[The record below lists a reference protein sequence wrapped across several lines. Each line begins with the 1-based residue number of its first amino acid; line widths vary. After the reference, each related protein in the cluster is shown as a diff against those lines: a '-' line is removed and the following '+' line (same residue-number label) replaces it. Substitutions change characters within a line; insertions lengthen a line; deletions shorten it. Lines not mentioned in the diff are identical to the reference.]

1 MIEFKNVSKDYGYI
15 KALKNISFY
24 ANTGEVLG
32 LIGANGAGKSTSIRL
47 MLNYISQT
55 SGEVFLD
62 NQKIETIT
70 SRDNKL
76 SYIPDEPIYYE
87 FMTVEEHFH
96 FIQAMYK
103 NGEYNFKHLIE
114 RFDLY
119 DHVKKMPHA
128 LSKGN
133 KQKVMIC
140 TAIMREFDYLIA
152 DEPFTGLDPRQ
163 MTTFKEILLEL
174 KNRGKAVILSTHLL
188 DTIESFCD
196 RYVMID
202 KGEILAFGT
211 KDEIIKSKKLS
222 SDMSIEQIYLLL
234 TEKRSNYCE

>member
-1 MIEFKNVSKDYGYI
+1 MLEFKNVSKNYGYV
-15 KALKNISFY
+15 KALKDISFH
-24 ANTGEVLG
+24 ASMGEILG

-47 MLNYISQT
+47 MLNYISST
-55 SGEVFLD
+55 TGEIVLD
-62 NQKIETIT
+62 NQKIETIAAK
-70 SRDNKL
+70 DNKI

-96 FIQAMYK
+96 FIQAMYEK
-103 NGEYNFKHLIE
+103 GEYDFRQLIE
-114 RFDLY
+114 RFDLN
-119 DHVKKMPHA
+119 DHVGKLPHT

-174 KNRGKAVILSTHLL
+174 KNRDKAIILSTHLL

-202 KGEILAFGT
+202 KGEILAVGT
-211 KDEIIKSKKLS
+211 KEEIIKSKNL
-222 SDMSIEQIYLLL
+222 DANMSIEQIYLLL
-234 TEKRSNYCE
+234 TEKKERST